1 MDMTASPAAMGPG
14 ATGSTAA
21 PTTPAPRAD
30 TVQGRLAC
38 LLLLAVALGMFALN
52 VHHGLGIYPDSTR
65 YMGLSPTPY
74 DAPVYHWMVIAGP
87 ALGSTLLNAA
97 MVAALAALCA
107 NVVLVFALAWRGSG
121 NWRIAAL
128 ATALVILSPQFVT
141 LHSGAMSEAPFM
153 TFLMATIWFAL
164 NYFDHGRRRDLLLA
178 STLLGVATLTRFT
191 APPLGAA
198 IALVILS
205 RPGAPMTRRLIDCV
219 LLALVGGAL
228 FFGWVAWST
237 ETTGHSIGRELR
249 FYGNMDAHQWGNNI
263 EAMAAWLF
271 PDQVPLP
278 LRLALLVALVG
289 FAGWQTLRQ
298 WQGWRSGAQTRQQT
312 TRAALALVLAL
323 LVVFYLAFV
332 WLSTAL
338 EANLGLSGRYA
349 FPAYVMLV
357 LLLATQAGG
366 LDRSRVLDRRALLAL
381 GALAAVVLASHA
393 VRSASRTAEVYRD
406 GFGYHSR
413 AWRESPTVAAVG
425 ALPRGAVIYSNAPEV
440 PALLVDRRALAT
452 PHERELRTNL
462 PEPGNSLAHQFETIR
477 RQAAAGPAP
486 VYVVFFDKLD
496 WRFYLASEEQV
507 VRGLNLRPVQ
517 RLPDGRVYLVPSTPS
532 ARR

>member
-1 MDMTASPAAMGPG
+1 MDMTASPAALGG
-14 ATGSTAA
+14 ARSPAA
-21 PTTPAPRAD
+21 MPARAD

-38 LLLLAVALGMFALN
+38 LLLLAVAMAMFALN

-65 YMGLSPTPY
+65 YMGLSPVPY
-74 DAPVYHWMVIAGP
+74 DAPVYHWMVVAGP
-87 ALGSTLLNAA
+87 ALGTSLLNAA
-97 MVAALAALCA
+97 MVAAVAALCA
-107 NVVLVFALAWRGSG
+107 NVVLVFALARRGSG
-121 NWRIAAL
+121 DWRIAAL

-164 NYFDHGRRRDLLLA
+164 NYFESGRRRDLLLTSA
-178 STLLGVATLTRFT
+178 LLGVATLTRFT

-198 IALVILS
+198 IALVILA
-205 RPGAPMTRRLIDCV
+205 RPGAPFARRLIDCV

-249 FYGNMDAHQWGNNI
+249 FYGNMDAHQWRNNI

-271 PDQVPLP
+271 PDQVPLA
-278 LRLALLVALVG
+278 LRLALLVALVA
-289 FAGWQTLRQ
+289 FAAWQTLRQ
-298 WQGWRSGAQTRQQT
+298 WHGWRSAPEAPQDVA
-312 TRAALALVLAL
+312 RAALTLVLAL

-366 LDRSRVLDRRALLAL
+366 LDRSRLLDRRALLAL
-381 GALAAVVLASHA
+381 GVLAAMVLASHA
-393 VRSASRTAEVYRD
+393 VRSASRTADVYRN

-413 AWRESPTVAAVG
+413 AWRESPTIAAVG
-425 ALPRGAVIYSNAPEV
+425 TLPRGAVIYSNAPEV
-440 PALLVDRRALAT
+440 TALLVGRPALLS

-462 PEPGNSLAHQFETIR
+462 PEPGNPVTRQIETIR
-477 RQAAAGPAP
+477 HQAASSPAP
-486 VYVVFFDKLD
+486 VYVVFFDRVD
-496 WRFYLASEEQV
+496 WRFYLASEDRL
-507 VRGLNLRPVQ
+507 VRGLGLRTVQ
-517 RLPDGRVYLVPSTPS
+517 RLPDGRIYLVPSEAS